1 MGGGYSF
8 SSVSI
13 NFLFLDSVSMFGKI
27 GVNLFV
33 IITAYYCC
41 KSRFSTERLV
51 KTEMLILFVSVALS
65 LVSIIC
71 SSAYN
76 ISLEKKQIFKCFF
89 PVVFGNYW
97 YATAYIIML
106 LFMPFINKFL
116 RTLSKN
122 DYKIMIIMI
131 IAIYSIIPMIT
142 GSLGNAFGINNY
154 FNFLIIYI
162 IGAYLRIYM
171 PRWNKRKV
179 SLCLIVC
186 GIIQIVFPI
195 MADLL
200 IDLNSK
206 LSYWIHSIKYANS
219 PTGLVI
225 TVAIFW
231 LAVNAKPNYNKWI
244 NDIAMIM
251 FPAYL
256 VHEHIIFR
264 PILWQKI
271 LRVSSL
277 QESMIF
283 PLSIIWTVII
293 IFLIACVVY
302 MAFHLFYKCIGYK
315 ISKLISCNKLFL
327 NLEKIYYEAILD

>member
-1 MGGGYSF
+1 
-8 SSVSI
+8 
-13 NFLFLDSVSMFGKI
+13 MFGKI

-41 KSRFSTERLV
+41 KSCFNAERLV
-51 KTEMLILFVSVALS
+51 KTEMLILFVSVVLI
-65 LVSIIC
+65 LVSIMC
-71 SSAYN
+71 SVVYN
-76 ISLEKKQIFKCFF
+76 ISLDKKQIFKCFF
-89 PVVFGNYW
+89 PVIFGNYW

-142 GSLGNAFGINNY
+142 GSLGYAFGINNY
-154 FNFLIIYI
+154 VNFLIIYM
-162 IGAYLRIYM
+162 IGTYLRMYM
-171 PRWNKRKV
+171 PRWNKKKV
-179 SLCLIVC
+179 LLCLAIC
-186 GIIQIVFPI
+186 GIIQIILPI
-195 MADLL
+195 MCDLL
-200 IDLNSK
+200 MDLNSK
-206 LSYWIHSIKYANS
+206 LLSQIHSIKYANS
-219 PTGLVI
+219 PTSLVI
-225 TVAIFW
+225 SVALFW
-231 LAVNAKPNYNKWI
+231 LVVNAKPNYKKWI
-244 NDIAMIM
+244 NDSAMVM

-327 NLEKIYYEAILD
+327 KLEGVV